1 MYAGCPVVWASK
13 LQTEIALSSTESEYN
28 CLSEAAREVIGLMG
42 LMTEVK
48 EKMCDETV
56 TIPTIKCTMFEDNEG
71 AIALAKYPKIRPR
84 TKHINSKMHWFRS
97 LVGKT
102 LFVEGIDTLDQLA
115 DIGTKPLAEDLFK
128 KLRFRIMGW

>member
-1 MYAGCPVVWASK
+1 VVWASK

-28 CLSEAAREVIGLMG
+28 CLSEAAREVIELMG
-42 LMTEVK
+42 LMKEVK
-48 EKMCDETV
+48 EKMCDNTV
-56 TIPTIKCTMFEDNEG
+56 MIPTIKCTMFEDNEG

-102 LFVEGIDTLDQLA
+102 LFVEGIDTLDQFIREAKYL
-115 DIGTKPLAEDLFK
+115 PVS
-128 KLRFRIMGW
+128 